1 MVLAGRVG
9 FKWGLSLNVPLDVQ
23 ACCCN
28 LYSIVT
34 AGDLN
39 TLPPWLVNCNQEWVL
54 ITFQQRL
61 LVFSY
66 SSVSSLAQLSAGNRV
81 LSEPPAAVS
90 KHVTQRLCNWFF
102 LFHWVWVR
110 QMIEHQFRIQ
120 AFQQPPHLT
129 WWCENRV
136 IFGMVT
142 QIVGISLTSPA
153 AHPDVLVIL
162 LSAVQL
168 CSAQALIFLNLTL
181 TLYICLYIHLC

>member
-1 MVLAGRVG
+1 MTAYSSFPLCWAEEWFLKNGHWWHLFSPAWAVLTMVLAGRVG

-102 LFHWVWVR
+102 LFHWVW
-110 QMIEHQFRIQ
+110 EWDKWSNTSSEFRH
-120 AFQQPPHLT
+120 FSNHL
-129 WWCENRV
+129 
-136 IFGMVT
+136 I
-142 QIVGISLTSPA
+142 
-153 AHPDVLVIL
+153 
-162 LSAVQL
+162 
-168 CSAQALIFLNLTL
+168 
-181 TLYICLYIHLC
+181 